1 MSKEIE
7 QLSDVLLDQMVLS
20 IMEKE
25 ITKTYLDLQE
35 PSNILR
41 YILSNKDNNELFNS
55 TNMSVLTNDNSSSNS
70 GKTTNND
77 GSENVQYI
85 IPTTS
90 QIIKNLLPEK
100 IYKTEQDSPGLTAT
114 NSLNNED
121 NFIKEKSLD
130 IILSQS
136 YTPNV
141 QPNGMNV
148 SSSNKNPMSNIINSS
163 NSTEVVYV
171 KCDICN
177 RDLLSNRFAQHLER
191 CLTGKTR

>member
-7 QLSDVLLDQMVLS
+7 QLADILLDQMILS

-55 TNMSVLTNDNSSSNS
+55 TNMSVLTNSNSSSSS

-100 IYKTEQDSPGLTAT
+100 IYKMEQDNQDITAT

-121 NFIKEKSLD
+121 KFIKEKSLD

-136 YTPNV
+136 NTPNV

-148 SSSNKNPMSNIINSS
+148 SGSNKNPMTNIINSS
-163 NSTEVVYV
+163 NNTEVVYV